1 MSDLPDADR
10 LRHEMLEEELEAAR
24 RKRDS
29 YQALLK
35 DLPEVFEG
43 KFRERVR
50 PVQQRNE
57 QLLEEGM
64 ALREQ
69 IRRALPQVGVSGG
82 ASLPPAREAGA
93 ATDRGMDPRKIREDA
108 SRPAGAAGVQ
118 GLRAATQ
125 SLRSTGL
132 TGALAA
138 GLALG
143 LGLGGL
149 LLASQPWRSG
159 GGSRP
164 TDRPAAPGMTTPS
177 AQGPASTASPATQT
191 GSPPVGVP
199 SISLRTTGPSWLEVR
214 NTDGVLLFSG
224 ELNGQRNFP
233 LRSGLM
239 IRSGRADLVQLQVN
253 GQPER
258 KLGSI
263 DFLDWAT
270 FRPAPPP
277 SRGRAVNPDQPEDRN
292 PPAGALRI
300 QLRPQPAA
308 TPGAATA
315 PSPARRG

>member
-1 MSDLPDADR
+1 MPDSPDADR

-69 IRRALPQVGVSGG
+69 IRRALPQAGVAGS
-82 ASLPPAREAGA
+82 ASLPPASETG
-93 ATDRGMDPRKIREDA
+93 TTGDRGTDPQEVRKDVGK
-108 SRPAGAAGVQ
+108 PAGAAGRR
-118 GLRAATQ
+118 RAAE
-125 SLRSTGL
+125 SLRNAGVA
-132 TGALAA
+132 GALAA

-143 LGLGGL
+143 LGGL
-149 LLASQPWRSG
+149 LLAAQPWRSG

-164 TDRPAAPGMTTPS
+164 ATPPTAPGMATPS
-177 AQGPASTASPATQT
+177 AQVPASNATAPNATASNASPAAQT
-191 GSPPVGVP
+191 GAPPAGVA
-199 SISLRTTGPSWLEVR
+199 SISLRTTGPSWVEVR
-214 NTDGVLLFSG
+214 STDGVLLFSG
-224 ELNGQRNFP
+224 ELNGQRSFP

-239 IRSGRADLVQLQVN
+239 IRSGRADLVQLRVN

-263 DFLDWAT
+263 DWIGWTT
-270 FRPAPPP
+270 FKPGPT
-277 SRGRAVNPDQPEDRN
+277 RG
-292 PPAGALRI
+292 
-300 QLRPQPAA
+300 
-308 TPGAATA
+308 PGAGRQ
-315 PSPARRG
+315 P